1 MAGSVYFAPAIPIA
15 ALVPLA
21 NKATMDLA
29 TIIGFVLTWGVIIY
43 SMMHAS
49 HGAIGAYI
57 KPSEMLLV
65 FGGAIGAALMSMP
78 LHNITGAVGFIKKW
92 IFSKHS
98 HIEHTIKEMVNY
110 AEVARR
116 DGVLALESVAREAP
130 DPFLRRGLQ
139 LTIDGTDPEII
150 ERIMR
155 IEIDSMLERHKHGK
169 HFWASMA
176 KFGPGCGLVAC
187 LCAQVGMFLHLDG
200 DPAKIGHA
208 LAGALTGTLYGALL
222 QNLAAG
228 PIAEKLGL
236 LSKEEAFAKEIMLQG
251 VLSIQAGNNPRVV
264 EMQLMSFLSNK
275 QQAAMP
281 KAA

>member
-1 MAGSVYFAPAIPIA
+1 
-15 ALVPLA
+15 
-21 NKATMDLA
+21 MDLA
-29 TIIGFVLTWGVIIY
+29 TLIGYVLAWGGLMY
-43 SMMHAS
+43 GMYHAT
-49 HGAIGAYI
+49 HGELGAFFNPAEI
-57 KPSEMLLV
+57 LLV
-65 FGGAIGAALMSMP
+65 FGCALGATMASMP
-78 LHNITGAVGFIKKW
+78 LHSVIGALKSAKKML
-92 IFSKHS
+92 FSKDTHV
-98 HIEHTIKEMVNY
+98 EHLIKEMVQY
-110 AEVARR
+110 AETARR

-130 DPFLRRGLQ
+130 DAFLRRGLQ

-155 IEIDSMLERHKHGK
+155 IEIEAMLERHKHGK
-169 HFWASMA
+169 HFFGALA

-187 LCAQVGMFLHLDG
+187 LVAQVGMFRNLNG
-200 DPAKIGHA
+200 DPGIIGKA

-222 QNLAAG
+222 QNVMFG

-236 LSKEEAFAKEIMLQG
+236 KSKEEAFVKEIILQG

-264 EMQLMSFLSNK
+264 EMQLMSFLSSG